1 MTVSD
6 GVAALDLHV
15 GSSLDSLLEEDG
27 LLEEV
32 TALAIKRSLALQL
45 LHAMKTQKITKSE
58 MARRMRT
65 SASQLERILDPSN
78 DRVQLDTLL
87 KAAAAV
93 GRKLTFSLT

>member
-1 MTVSD
+1 MSCIED
-6 GVAALDLHV
+6 INADNPHLGD
-15 GSSLDSLLEEDG
+15 SLDSLLEEDG

-32 TALAIKRSLALQL
+32 TAVAIKRTLALQL

>member
-6 GVAALDLHV
+6 GVAAYELQTEA
-15 GSSLDSLLEEDG
+15 SLDSLLEDNG
-27 LLEEV
+27 QPEEV
-32 TALAIKRSLALQL
+32 TAVAIKRSLALQL

-87 KAAAAV
+87 KAATAV
-93 GRKLTFSLT
+93 GRKLSFSLT

>member
-32 TALAIKRSLALQL
+32 TAVAIKRTLALQL

>member
-15 GSSLDSLLEEDG
+15 GSSLNSLLEEDG

-32 TALAIKRSLALQL
+32 TAVAIKRTLALQL

>member
-6 GVAALDLHV
+6 GVAAYELQAEA
-15 GSSLDSLLEEDG
+15 SLDSLLEEDG

-32 TALAIKRSLALQL
+32 TAVAIKRSLALQL

-93 GRKLTFSLT
+93 GRKLTVSLT

>member
-1 MTVSD
+1 MTVSES
-6 GVAALDLHV
+6 GAALDLHV
-15 GSSLDSLLEEDG
+15 GSSLYSLLEEDG

-32 TALAIKRSLALQL
+32 TAVAIKRTLALQL